1 MREFIEECKLNKL
14 LKKEK
19 KANPVLIAL
28 AVIGVIVLIAAVAY
42 AIYRYFAPV
51 DMDDIEFEDEFDT
64 DFFEEDEIIMDDVF
78 AEPEAPATE
87 SVFVEEEA

>member
-1 MREFIEECKLNKL
+1 MRDFIQECKLNKL
-14 LKKEK
+14 IKKEK
-19 KANPVLIAL
+19 KVSPVLVVL
-28 AVIGVIVLIAAVAY
+28 AVIGVIVLLAAAAY

-64 DFFEEDEIIMDDVF
+64 DFFEEDEIILEDVF